1 MMTKQN
7 TVLFYFNSKAE
18 IVINESDTD
27 NVFELI
33 FSTTIQ
39 NIQKY
44 LEKGSGWIIDLAIDH
59 NINISKHNLLAGSSY
74 IKIPKELYHPK
85 KGVINI

>member
-1 MMTKQN
+1 MTKQN

-59 NINISKHNLLAGSSY
+59 NINISKYNLLAGSSY

>member
-27 NVFELI
+27 NVF
-33 FSTTIQ
+33 
-39 NIQKY
+39 
-44 LEKGSGWIIDLAIDH
+44 
-59 NINISKHNLLAGSSY
+59 
-74 IKIPKELYHPK
+74 
-85 KGVINI
+85 

>member
-44 LEKGSGWIIDLAIDH
+44 LENYWLIIDLAIDH
-59 NINISKHNLLAGSSY
+59 NINISKYDLLAGSSY